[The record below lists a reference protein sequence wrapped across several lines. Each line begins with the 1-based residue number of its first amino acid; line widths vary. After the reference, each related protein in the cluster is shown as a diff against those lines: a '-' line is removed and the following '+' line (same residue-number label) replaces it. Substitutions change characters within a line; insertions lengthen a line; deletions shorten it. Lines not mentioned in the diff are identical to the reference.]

1 MTPLQINE
9 HNEQAL
15 LGYAYTD
22 PQVIDRATQA
32 GVTAEAFIKPEHH
45 HQWRFLCE
53 LRLRGMGT
61 DSGTVI
67 QEAVA
72 AGRISALGGIP
83 HIFQCADL
91 GSASPGGAGPCID
104 RILDVHA
111 KRQAYKLLKGAVE
124 SLEGGGGDVGEVR
137 ETVERVAGI
146 CAGNATV
153 QRTLADVGAEI
164 ETNLREI
171 EEGKELTGAISWGLP
186 KLDRFI
192 RPLKRNE
199 YTLICAR
206 PSRGKTSMLT
216 HLTGY
221 NFTKGKRVV
230 FFNLEDDDTDIVKKM
245 ASQMAGVCLDSWAD
259 LTNEDRARFRRFKDK
274 IVASKNILIF
284 DRDRTLEA
292 IQSRCRLLVNSFK
305 PELVVIDY
313 LGCIRMPGKS
323 IYESVSTVS
332 KAMPG
337 LRKTLGCPLVA
348 GQQLK
353 RLEVES
359 GEPTLGDL
367 RDSGQLEED
376 ATRVVLL
383 HWKESQYLD
392 QELRPYKIMQPK
404 YRFGPT
410 TAVSGINFHAPTT
423 RWMEAN

>member
-1 MTPLQINE
+1 M
-9 HNEQAL
+9 
-15 LGYAYTD
+15 
-22 PQVIDRATQA
+22 
-32 GVTAEAFIKPEHH
+32 
-45 HQWRFLCE
+45 
-53 LRLRGMGT
+53 
-61 DSGTVI
+61 
-67 QEAVA
+67 
-72 AGRISALGGIP
+72 GGIP
-83 HIFQCADL
+83 HVFQCADL
-91 GSASPGGAGPCID
+91 AGASPGGAGPCID

-111 KRQAYKLLKGAVE
+111 KRQAYKLLAGAVE
-124 SLEGGGGDVGEVR
+124 HLTDGGGDLDTVR
-137 ETVERVAGI
+137 QTVERVAGI
-146 CAGNATV
+146 CAGQSSV

-192 RPLKRNE
+192 RPLKSNE

-216 HLTGY
+216 HLTGH

-245 ASQMAGVCLDSWAD
+245 ASQMAGVCLDNWAD
-259 LTNEDRARFRRFKDK
+259 LMNEDRARFRRFKDK

-337 LRKTLGCPLVA
+337 LRKLLGCPLVA

-359 GEPTLGDL
+359 GEPTLADL

-383 HWKESQYLD
+383 HWRESQYLD
-392 QELRPYKIMQPK
+392 QETRPYKIMQPK

-410 TAVSGINFHAPTT
+410 TAVTGINFHAPTT
-423 RWMEAN
+423 RWVEATL